1 MKPYPRNNIN
11 YDIVTPT
18 YEKSVV
24 NVTSRYSVYRQITNL
39 PFKALEIKLS
49 NSISKNTT
57 YQGYYY
63 TTTQNETLYQI
74 SKKFYN
80 TENYWWIISKANS
93 LKDDDISIIP
103 PGVTLS
109 IPVFIELTK
118 TGGYFAQG

>member
-1 MKPYPRNNIN
+1 MKPNPRNNIN

-39 PFKALEIKLS
+39 PFRALEIKLS

-74 SKKFYN
+74 SKKFYD
-80 TENYWWIISKANS
+80 TENYWWIISKANN

-118 TGGYFAQG
+118 TGSYFA